1 MYGFTK
7 YLIIIGIAILVLW
20 MASIMIYWD
29 VIGTHLQQA
38 INELV
43 NSGMTLAAY
52 IFVFA
57 LLLATVFGSIR
68 G

>member
-29 VIGTHLQQA
+29 VIGTHFQQA
-38 INELV
+38 INDLV
-43 NSGMTLAAY
+43 NSGMQLAAY

-57 LLLATVFGSIR
+57 LLFASVFGSLR